1 MTIPEDLP
9 PVLVD
14 AVYLDEALTN
24 LLENAVHHGGP
35 DVPVAV
41 TARLAGP
48 GRVAITIEDG
58 GAGVPPEAMPRL
70 FEKFYRVRQK
80 GGPSRRGLGIGLSVV
95 KGMVEAMDG
104 HVSAGR
110 ESPGRSGGDAG
121 SARRQCPA

>member
-1 MTIPEDLP
+1 
-9 PVLVD
+9 
-14 AVYLDEALTN
+14 
-24 LLENAVHHGGP
+24 
-35 DVPVAV
+35 VPVAV

-48 GRVAITIEDG
+48 GRITITVEDG

-95 KGMVEAMDG
+95 KGMVEAMGG

-110 ESPGRSGGDAG
+110 SPLGGLAMTLDL
-121 SARRQCPA
+121 PAAAAPPEEPRAPEGTRA